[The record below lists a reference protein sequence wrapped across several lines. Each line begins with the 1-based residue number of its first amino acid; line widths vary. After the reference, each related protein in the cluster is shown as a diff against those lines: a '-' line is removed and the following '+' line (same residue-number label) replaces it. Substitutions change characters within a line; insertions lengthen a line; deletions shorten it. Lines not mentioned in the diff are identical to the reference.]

1 MVACEETVGLSNAF
15 FYGSHNQKKNLDGL
29 FVDELGTST
38 GPWPRY
44 LVMTATDE
52 GKTLSKLSPFAI
64 HKGIAGGDVT
74 IKRQFSGDIYLTC
87 SKKSQSDNL
96 LKCVLFGNV
105 APVVVTQHKSLNTS
119 KGVIR
124 NWELARTKS

>member
-1 MVACEETVGLSNAF
+1 MDHIT
-15 FYGSHNQKKNLDGL
+15 KNPLDGL

-64 HKGIAGGDVT
+64 HKGVKGVAGGEVT
-74 IKRQFSGDIYLTC
+74 IKLSLVSVAISGVFHCALC
-87 SKKSQSDNL
+87 
-96 LKCVLFGNV
+96 
-105 APVVVTQHKSLNTS
+105 TS
-119 KGVIR
+119 ISSCISSV
-124 NWELARTKS
+124 